1 MINVLVKIPLGGTLE
16 DAMVALNK
24 AKVQY
29 AMNYKTIAE
38 SKIMIVDKGEVY
50 FSSEAYQEATK
61 PEEKMSKK

>member
-1 MINVLVKIPLGGTLE
+1 
-16 DAMVALNK
+16 
-24 AKVQY
+24 
-29 AMNYKTIAE
+29 MNYKTIAE